1 MTAALDN
8 EEAVDLNELAGTA
21 GVGYFHFFKAFKQS
35 MGVSPNQYML
45 ERRVERAKALL
56 ARTELPIADIALRVG
71 FSSQSHFATT
81 FRRLAGATP
90 RVYRAT
96 A

>member
-1 MTAALDN
+1 
-8 EEAVDLNELAGTA
+8 VAGI
-21 GVGYFHFFKAFKQS
+21 GYFHFFKAFRQS
-35 MGVSPNQYML
+35 MGVSPNQYLL

-56 ARTELPIADIALRVG
+56 ARTELSIADIALRVG
-71 FSSQSHFATT
+71 FSRQSHFATT
-81 FRRLAGATP
+81 FRRLAGTTP